1 MIIFPLIRTWMWF
14 EVAMAVQSLSN
25 NTLRK
30 LIAGP
35 TVFICEGCVELCMDI
50 IRGENKSLLVKSRDG
65 IPTPKEICK
74 VPDDY

>member
-1 MIIFPLIRTWMWF
+1 MIMFPLISTWMWF

-35 TVFICEGCVELCMDI
+35 TVFICEECVELCMDI
-50 IRGENKSLLVKSRDG
+50 IREENKSLLVKSRDG